1 MHELSCTIARG
12 WGEITA
18 SVWAKRAE
26 NTKAILDH
34 QVMKQTNIKRRKEMR
49 RNPDEEQ
56 MGWIISAVGRGGVS
70 SVCDTL
76 GVRLR
81 NPHPFVYIPRGSHG
95 NSRVFSLAPQGGEG
109 NHGPTPDSLNSSVVR
124 GGGKGMYWVVSRE
137 CIPPQGTW
145 IASILF

>member
-34 QVMKQTNIKRRKEMR
+34 QVMKETNIKRRKELR

-56 MGWIISAVGRGGVS
+56 ER
-70 SVCDTL
+70 TL
-76 GVRLR
+76 GRSLSLFDMWDSVGSKARIHHRNYTSYGRERADNFNFSTSLTSKYPVYVLFVQPAYCLELR
-81 NPHPFVYIPRGSHG
+81 V
-95 NSRVFSLAPQGGEG
+95 
-109 NHGPTPDSLNSSVVR
+109 
-124 GGGKGMYWVVSRE
+124 
-137 CIPPQGTW
+137 
-145 IASILF
+145 